1 MTEATKTAY
10 SRVSVK
16 SQTVLPREVRDR
28 LGIKAG
34 DRLRFRITDRAVI
47 LERASPEVQDDPFA
61 SFAEWASADD
71 DEAFANL

>member
-28 LGIKAG
+28 LGVKAG
-34 DRLRFRITDRAVI
+34 DRLRFRITAAGVI
-47 LERASPEVQDDPFA
+47 LERAPPVQDDPFA
-61 SFAEWASADD
+61 TFTE
-71 DEAFANL
+71 